1 MHSHA
6 QPMSFALARSA
17 APALTAN
24 SYQLTAGCAQ
34 RAAADPLWPRLGD
47 EARRLVLTWEAV
59 AQRLEAAPEKG
70 RELQRLRVDFA
81 GVLQGLSRG
90 TIYRKVS
97 ALRAEGAAGV
107 LGKAALRKLGVR
119 DGSTLPKAFITHW
132 RKRCAAHQR
141 MKALSVWHD
150 LMAELIGGAIIPG
163 YDGDWRAIWL
173 LEHPG
178 CLVPARCPY
187 AADHRRNAHPRG
199 WSYRNLKAIAP
210 EVDVWKAATQGVAA
224 ARAFLPSLPH
234 TRVGLGPMEVIT
246 MDDVWHDVEVL
257 FLNGRE
263 MPTHERPVEVGVLDV
278 LTGCHVAWQVWP
290 VRRRADGSREM
301 VDASV
306 QRFIQAQLFCGIGI
320 HPRGLTELL
329 EHGTAGLAEAE
340 VQRINAILARYITP
354 PKGRQWL
361 TVCRSSTT
369 GEPIA
374 KGLFCERACG
384 NPRHKAMIES
394 SWNLLHNALAA
405 LPAQV
410 GKDRDHAPADQEG
423 LRREDKALLQMV
435 NDVAKANPA
444 ALDILRQAEFH
455 AVSFHKFKE
464 ALRLV
469 KARINA
475 RTDHTLEG
483 WEGCGFVRHVA
494 SLPGGAELDLDAVPE
509 SQRAATAALI
519 KQLGAPVALRRMSPM
534 EAFAASTA
542 HAPLVRFPAA
552 AAAEI
557 LGPDLAQA
565 LTVSPRATLT
575 LRDRFSQELLTYSAL
590 AKDEQGATRELTRG
604 ATVRVWANPFNP
616 ATILVADAEGHVL
629 GICPLLEA
637 SRFGDAEADHRN
649 LGLWQQA
656 NAEQRKR
663 LEPLLKAKRERA
675 AETRQ
680 NLSALIGQAKAAQ
693 AAADAKQDLSALQ
706 GAVDRARPWPTCA
719 APCTPAEGLKSA
731 AFDDEKAEL
740 CQRPSRQSAC
750 GGQDGEKTPA
760 LSLKDF
766 I

>member
-1 MHSHA
+1 MCAYTLKHCRAGLSPA
-6 QPMSFALARSA
+6 EGGRGEQPLQP
-17 APALTAN
+17 PALTA
-24 SYQLTAGCAQ
+24 LT
-34 RAAADPLWPRLGD
+34 DPLWPRLGD

-59 AQRLEAAPEKG
+59 AQRLESAPEKG

-199 WSYRNLKAIAP
+199 WSYRNLKALAP

-224 ARAFLPSLPH
+224 ARAYLPSLPH

-257 FLNGRE
+257 FLHGRE

-329 EHGTAGLAEAE
+329 EHGTAGLADDE
-340 VQRINAILARYITP
+340 VRRINAILARYITP
-354 PKGRQWL
+354 PEGRDWL

-394 SWNLLHNALAA
+394 SWNLLHNALAS

-435 NDVAKANPA
+435 NEVAKANPA

-455 AVSFHKFKE
+455 AVSFHQFKE

-469 KARINA
+469 KERINR
-475 RTDHTLEG
+475 RTDHALEG
-483 WEGCGFVRHVA
+483 WEACGFVRHVA
-494 SLPGGAELDLDAVPE
+494 NLPGGAELDLEAVPHDRRE
-509 SQRAATAALI
+509 ATAALI
-519 KQLGAPVALRRMSPM
+519 KTLRAPVSLRKMSPL
-534 EAFAASTA
+534 EAFSAASAATT
-542 HAPLVRFPAA
+542 LVRFPLAA
-552 AAAEI
+552 AMEI
-557 LGPDLAQA
+557 LGADLAQELA
-565 LTVSPRATLT
+565 VSPRGTLQV
-575 LRDRFSQELLTYSAL
+575 RDRFSQERLTYLAL
-590 AKDEQGATRELTRG
+590 ATDEAGNRKELTRG
-604 ATVRVWANPFNP
+604 ARLRVWANPFNP
-616 ATILVADAEGHVL
+616 ATILVADLEGHPL

-637 SRFGDAEADHRN
+637 TRFGNPEADQAN

-656 NAEQRKR
+656 NAEQKKR
-663 LEPLLKAKRERA
+663 LEPLLQPKREQA
-675 AETRQ
+675 AQTRQ
-680 NLSALIGQAKAAQ
+680 NLADLLTAAKAAQ
-693 AAADAKQDLSALQ
+693 PTSAQNLAAFTDE
-706 GAVDRARPWPTCA
+706 GACA
-719 APCTPAEGLKSA
+719 APAGSYPLSA
-731 AFDDEKAEL
+731 NRCEHNE
-740 CQRPSRQSAC
+740 
-750 GGQDGEKTPA
+750 PA
-760 LSLKDF
+760 LTLEDF
-766 I
+766 IV

>member
-1 MHSHA
+1 MCAYTLKHCRAGLSPA
-6 QPMSFALARSA
+6 EGGRGEQPLQP
-17 APALTAN
+17 PALTA
-24 SYQLTAGCAQ
+24 LT
-34 RAAADPLWPRLGD
+34 DPLWPRLGD

-59 AQRLEAAPEKG
+59 AQRLESAPEKG

-90 TIYRKVS
+90 TIYRKVA

-199 WSYRNLKAIAP
+199 WSYRNLKALAP

-224 ARAFLPSLPH
+224 ARAYLPSLPH

-320 HPRGLTELL
+320 HPHGLTELL

-354 PKGRQWL
+354 PEGRQWL

-369 GEPIA
+369 GQPIA

-455 AVSFHKFKE
+455 AVSFHQFKE

-469 KARINA
+469 KERINR
-475 RTDHTLEG
+475 RTDHALEG
-483 WEGCGFVRHVA
+483 WEACGFVRHVA
-494 SLPGGAELDLDAVPE
+494 NLPGGAELDLEAVPNDRRE
-509 SQRAATAALI
+509 ATAALI
-519 KQLGAPVALRRMSPM
+519 KTLRAPVTLRKMSPL
-534 EAFAASTA
+534 EAFSAASAATT
-542 HAPLVRFPAA
+542 LVRFPLAA
-552 AAAEI
+552 AMEI
-557 LGPDLAQA
+557 LGADLAQELA
-565 LTVSPRATLT
+565 VSPRGTLAV
-575 LRDRFSQELLTYSAL
+575 RDRFSQEHLTYLAL
-590 AKDEQGATRELTRG
+590 ATDEAGNRKELTRG
-604 ATVRVWANPFNP
+604 ARLRVWANPFNP
-616 ATILVADAEGHVL
+616 AAILVADLEGHPL
-629 GICPLLEA
+629 GACPLLEA
-637 SRFGDAEADHRN
+637 TRFGNPDHDQAN

-656 NAEQRKR
+656 NAEQKKR
-663 LEPLLKAKRERA
+663 LEPLLQPKREQA
-675 AETRQ
+675 AQTRQ
-680 NLSALIGQAKAAQ
+680 NLADLLSAAKAAQ
-693 AAADAKQDLSALQ
+693 PTSAQNLAAL
-706 GAVDRARPWPTCA
+706 VDFATTEQRKGTQEETTRKHKDTQRNTKDVESDFGLEQFCGGEL
-719 APCTPAEGLKSA
+719 APVGVA
-731 AFDDEKAEL
+731 EKA
-740 CQRPSRQSAC
+740 
-750 GGQDGEKTPA
+750 TTTV
-760 LSLKDF
+760 SLEDF

>member
-1 MHSHA
+1 MCAYTLKHCRAGLSPA
-6 QPMSFALARSA
+6 EGGRGEQPLQP
-17 APALTAN
+17 PALTA
-24 SYQLTAGCAQ
+24 LT
-34 RAAADPLWPRLGD
+34 DPLWPRLGD

-59 AQRLEAAPEKG
+59 AQRLESAPEKG

-173 LEHPG
+173 GEHPG

-199 WSYRNLKAIAP
+199 WSYRNLKALAP

-224 ARAFLPSLPH
+224 ARAYLPSLPH

-257 FLNGRE
+257 FLHGRE
-263 MPTHERPVEVGVLDV
+263 LPTHERPVEVGVLDV
-278 LTGCHVAWQVWP
+278 LTGCPVAWQVSP
-290 VRRRADGSREM
+290 VRPRAAGAREM

-354 PKGRQWL
+354 PEGRQWL

-369 GEPIA
+369 GQPIA

-455 AVSFHKFKE
+455 AVSFHQFKE

-469 KARINA
+469 KERINR
-475 RTDHTLEG
+475 RTDHALEG
-483 WEGCGFVRHVA
+483 WEACGFVRHVA
-494 SLPGGAELDLDAVPE
+494 NLPGGAELDLEAVPNDRRE
-509 SQRAATAALI
+509 ATAALI
-519 KQLGAPVALRRMSPM
+519 KTLRAPVSLRKMSPL
-534 EAFAASTA
+534 EAFSAASAATT
-542 HAPLVRFPAA
+542 LVRFPLAA
-552 AAAEI
+552 AMEI
-557 LGPDLAQA
+557 LGADLAQELA
-565 LTVSPRATLT
+565 VSPRGTLAV
-575 LRDRFSQELLTYSAL
+575 RDRFSQEHLTYLAL
-590 AKDEQGATRELTRG
+590 ATDEAGNRKELTRG
-604 ATVRVWANPFNP
+604 ARLRVWANPFNP
-616 ATILVADAEGHVL
+616 AAILVADLEGHPL
-629 GICPLLEA
+629 GLCPLLEA
-637 SRFGDAEADHRN
+637 TRFGNPEADQAN

-656 NAEQRKR
+656 NAEQKKR
-663 LEPLLKAKRERA
+663 LEPLLQPKREQA
-675 AETRQ
+675 AQTRQ

-693 AAADAKQDLSALQ
+693 AAADAKQDLEGLVGMATTKNTKSTKD
-706 GAVDRARPWPTCA
+706 AVDATYFGGE
-719 APCTPAEGLKSA
+719 AESGLE
-731 AFDDEKAEL
+731 AFAQKVGVAEN
-740 CQRPSRQSAC
+740 A
-750 GGQDGEKTPA
+750 TTTV
-760 LSLKDF
+760 SLEDF

>member
-1 MHSHA
+1 MCAYTLKHCRAGLSPA
-6 QPMSFALARSA
+6 EGGRGEQPLQP
-17 APALTAN
+17 PALTA
-24 SYQLTAGCAQ
+24 LT
-34 RAAADPLWPRLGD
+34 DPLWPRLGD

-59 AQRLEAAPEKG
+59 AQRLESAPEKG

-119 DGSTLPKAFITHW
+119 DGSTLPKASITHW

-199 WSYRNLKAIAP
+199 WSYRNLKALAP

-224 ARAFLPSLPH
+224 ARAYLPSLPH

-257 FLNGRE
+257 FLHGRE

-329 EHGTAGLAEAE
+329 EHGTAGLADDE
-340 VQRINAILARYITP
+340 VRRINAILARYITP
-354 PKGRQWL
+354 PEGRDWL

-394 SWNLLHNALAA
+394 SWNLLHNALAS

-435 NDVAKANPA
+435 NEVAKANPA

-455 AVSFHKFKE
+455 AVSFHQFKE

-469 KARINA
+469 KERINR
-475 RTDHTLEG
+475 RTDHALEG
-483 WEGCGFVRHVA
+483 WEACGFVRHVA
-494 SLPGGAELDLDAVPE
+494 NLPGGAELDLEAVPHDRRE
-509 SQRAATAALI
+509 ATAALI
-519 KQLGAPVALRRMSPM
+519 KTLRAPVSLRKMSPL
-534 EAFAASTA
+534 EAFSAASAATT
-542 HAPLVRFPAA
+542 LVRFPLAA
-552 AAAEI
+552 AMEI
-557 LGPDLAQA
+557 LGADLAQELA
-565 LTVSPRATLT
+565 VSPRGTLQV
-575 LRDRFSQELLTYSAL
+575 RDRFSQERLTYLAL
-590 AKDEQGATRELTRG
+590 ATDEAGNRKELTRG
-604 ATVRVWANPFNP
+604 ARLRVWANPFNP
-616 ATILVADAEGHVL
+616 ATILVADLEGHPL

-637 SRFGDAEADHRN
+637 TRFGNPEADQAN

-656 NAEQRKR
+656 NAEQKKR
-663 LEPLLKAKRERA
+663 LEPLLQPKREQA
-675 AETRQ
+675 AQTRQ
-680 NLSALIGQAKAAQ
+680 NLADLLTAAKAAQ
-693 AAADAKQDLSALQ
+693 PTSAQNLAAFTDE
-706 GAVDRARPWPTCA
+706 GACA
-719 APCTPAEGLKSA
+719 APAGSYPLSA
-731 AFDDEKAEL
+731 NRCEHNE
-740 CQRPSRQSAC
+740 
-750 GGQDGEKTPA
+750 PA
-760 LSLKDF
+760 LTLEDF
-766 I
+766 IV

>member
-1 MHSHA
+1 MAHA
-6 QPMSFALARSA
+6 EEIITAQTGATHQ
-17 APALTAN
+17 APALSTVRC
-24 SYQLTAGCAQ
+24 QLSAAGIAP
-34 RAAADPLWPRLGD
+34 RVARTSLSTVSVSDPLWPRLGD

-199 WSYRNLKAIAP
+199 WSYRNLKALAP

-224 ARAFLPSLPH
+224 ARAYLPSLPH

-257 FLNGRE
+257 FLHGRE

-306 QRFIQAQLFCGIGI
+306 QRFIQAQLFCGIGVS
-320 HPRGLTELL
+320 PKGLTELL
-329 EHGTAGLAEAE
+329 EHGTAGMDEREA
-340 VQRINAILARYITP
+340 QRINGILARYLP
-354 PKGRQWL
+354 PPEGRAWL
-361 TVCRSSTT
+361 TVLRSTTT

-435 NDVAKANPA
+435 NEVAKANPA

-455 AVSFHKFKE
+455 AVSFHQFKE

-469 KARINA
+469 KERINR
-475 RTDHTLEG
+475 RTDHALEG
-483 WEGCGFVRHVA
+483 WEACGFVRHLA
-494 SLPGGAELDLDAVPE
+494 KLPGGAELDLEAVPADRRE
-509 SQRAATAALI
+509 ATAALI
-519 KQLGAPVALRRMSPM
+519 KTLCAPVSLRKMSPL
-534 EAFAASTA
+534 EAFAAATA

-552 AAAEI
+552 AAMEI
-557 LGPDLAQA
+557 LGADLAQELA
-565 LTVSPRATLT
+565 VSPRGTLQV
-575 LRDRFSQELLTYSAL
+575 RDRFSQEHLTYLAL
-590 AKDEQGATRELTRG
+590 ATDEAGNRKELTRG
-604 ATVRVWANPFNP
+604 ARLRVWANPFNP
-616 ATILVADAEGHVL
+616 AAILVADLEGHPL
-629 GICPLLEA
+629 GACPLLEA
-637 SRFGDAEADHRN
+637 TRFGNPEADQAN

-656 NAEQRKR
+656 NAEQKKR
-663 LEPLLKAKRERA
+663 LEPLLQPKREQA
-675 AETRQ
+675 AQTRQ
-680 NLSALIGQAKAAQ
+680 NLADLLTAAKAAQ
-693 AAADAKQDLSALQ
+693 PTSAQNLAAFADE
-706 GAVDRARPWPTCA
+706 GACA
-719 APCTPAEGLKSA
+719 APAGSYPLSA
-731 AFDDEKAEL
+731 NRCEHNEPEL
-740 CQRPSRQSAC
+740 TL
-750 GGQDGEKTPA
+750 E
-760 LSLKDF
+760 DF
-766 I
+766 IV

>member
-1 MHSHA
+1 MCAYTLKHCRAGLSPA
-6 QPMSFALARSA
+6 EGGRGEQPLQP
-17 APALTAN
+17 PALTA
-24 SYQLTAGCAQ
+24 LT
-34 RAAADPLWPRLGD
+34 DPLWPRLGD

-59 AQRLEAAPEKG
+59 AQRLESAPEKG

-119 DGSTLPKAFITHW
+119 DGSTLPKASITHW

-199 WSYRNLKAIAP
+199 WSYRNLKALAP

-224 ARAFLPSLPH
+224 ARAYLPSLPH

-257 FLNGRE
+257 FLHGRE

-329 EHGTAGLAEAE
+329 EHGTAGLADDE
-340 VQRINAILARYITP
+340 VRRINAILARYITP
-354 PKGRQWL
+354 PEGRDWL

-394 SWNLLHNALAA
+394 SWNLLHNALAS

-435 NDVAKANPA
+435 NEVAKANPA

-455 AVSFHKFKE
+455 AVSFHQFKE

-469 KARINA
+469 KERINR
-475 RTDHTLEG
+475 RTDHALEG
-483 WEGCGFVRHVA
+483 WEACGFVRHVA
-494 SLPGGAELDLDAVPE
+494 NLPGGAELDLEAVPADRRE
-509 SQRAATAALI
+509 ATAALI
-519 KQLGAPVALRRMSPM
+519 KTLRAPVSLRKMSPL
-534 EAFAASTA
+534 EAFSAASAATT
-542 HAPLVRFPAA
+542 LVRFPLAA
-552 AAAEI
+552 AMEI
-557 LGPDLAQA
+557 LGADLAQELA
-565 LTVSPRATLT
+565 VSPRGTLQV
-575 LRDRFSQELLTYSAL
+575 RDRFSQERLTYLAL
-590 AKDEQGATRELTRG
+590 ATDEAGNRKELTRG
-604 ATVRVWANPFNP
+604 ARLRVWANPFNP
-616 ATILVADAEGHVL
+616 ATILVADLEGHPL

-637 SRFGDAEADHRN
+637 TRFGNPEADQAN

-656 NAEQRKR
+656 NAEQKKR
-663 LEPLLKAKRERA
+663 LEPLLQPKREQA
-675 AETRQ
+675 AQTRQ
-680 NLSALIGQAKAAQ
+680 NLADLLTAAKAAQ
-693 AAADAKQDLSALQ
+693 PTSAQNLAAFTDE
-706 GAVDRARPWPTCA
+706 GACA
-719 APCTPAEGLKSA
+719 APAGSYPLSA
-731 AFDDEKAEL
+731 NRCEHNE
-740 CQRPSRQSAC
+740 
-750 GGQDGEKTPA
+750 PA
-760 LSLKDF
+760 LTLEDF
-766 I
+766 IV

>member
-1 MHSHA
+1 MAHA
-6 QPMSFALARSA
+6 EEIITAQTGVARQ
-17 APALTAN
+17 APALSTVN
-24 SYQLTAGCAQ
+24 CQLSTGCAQ

-59 AQRLEAAPEKG
+59 AQRLESAPEKG

-187 AADHRRNAHPRG
+187 AADHRRNAHPSG
-199 WSYRNLKAIAP
+199 WSYRNLKALAP

-224 ARAFLPSLPH
+224 ARAYLPSLPH

-263 MPTHERPVEVGVLDV
+263 LPTHERPVEVGVLDV

-354 PKGRQWL
+354 PEGRQWL

-394 SWNLLHNALAA
+394 SWNLLHNALAT

-435 NDVAKANPA
+435 NEVAKANPA

-455 AVSFHKFKE
+455 AVSFHQFKE

-469 KARINA
+469 KDRINR
-475 RTDHTLEG
+475 RTDHALEG
-483 WEGCGFVRHVA
+483 WEACGFVRHLA
-494 SLPGGAELDLDAVPE
+494 KLPGGAELDLEAVPADRRE
-509 SQRAATAALI
+509 ATAALI
-519 KQLGAPVALRRMSPM
+519 KTLCAPVSLRKMSPL
-534 EAFAASTA
+534 EAFSAASAATA
-542 HAPLVRFPAA
+542 LVRFPLAA
-552 AAAEI
+552 AMEI
-557 LGPDLAQA
+557 LGADLAQELA
-565 LTVSPRATLT
+565 VSPRGTLAV
-575 LRDRFSQELLTYSAL
+575 RDRFSQERLTYLAL
-590 AKDEQGATRELTRG
+590 ATDEAGNRKELTRG
-604 ATVRVWANPFNP
+604 ARLRVWANPFNP
-616 ATILVADAEGHVL
+616 AAILVADLEGHPL
-629 GICPLLEA
+629 GLCPLLEA
-637 SRFGDAEADHRN
+637 TRFGNPEADQAN

-656 NAEQRKR
+656 NAEQKKR
-663 LEPLLKAKRERA
+663 LEPLLQPKREQA
-675 AETRQ
+675 AQTRQ
-680 NLSALIGQAKAAQ
+680 NLADLIGQAKAAQ
-693 AAADAKQDLSALQ
+693 AAADAKQDLEGLVGMATTKNTKSTKD
-706 GAVDRARPWPTCA
+706 AVDATYFGGE
-719 APCTPAEGLKSA
+719 AESGLE
-731 AFDDEKAEL
+731 AFAQKVGVAEN
-740 CQRPSRQSAC
+740 A
-750 GGQDGEKTPA
+750 TTTV
-760 LSLKDF
+760 SLEDF

>member
-1 MHSHA
+1 MCAYTLKHCRAGLSPA
-6 QPMSFALARSA
+6 EGGRGEQPLQP
-17 APALTAN
+17 PALTA
-24 SYQLTAGCAQ
+24 LT
-34 RAAADPLWPRLGD
+34 DPLWPRLGD

-59 AQRLEAAPEKG
+59 AQRLESAPEKG

-132 RKRCAAHQR
+132 RKRCAGHQR

-199 WSYRNLKAIAP
+199 WSYRNLKALAP

-224 ARAFLPSLPH
+224 ARAYLPSLPH

-257 FLNGRE
+257 FLHGRE

-329 EHGTAGLAEAE
+329 EHGTAGLADDE
-340 VQRINAILARYITP
+340 VRRINAILARYITP
-354 PKGRQWL
+354 PEGRDWL

-394 SWNLLHNALAA
+394 SWNLLHNALAS

-435 NDVAKANPA
+435 NEVAKANPA

-455 AVSFHKFKE
+455 AVSFHQFKE

-469 KARINA
+469 KERINR
-475 RTDHTLEG
+475 RTDHALEG
-483 WEGCGFVRHVA
+483 WEACGFVRHVA
-494 SLPGGAELDLDAVPE
+494 NLPGGAELDLEAVPADRRE
-509 SQRAATAALI
+509 ATAALI
-519 KQLGAPVALRRMSPM
+519 KTLRAPVSLRKMSPL
-534 EAFAASTA
+534 EAFSAASAATT
-542 HAPLVRFPAA
+542 LVRFPLAA
-552 AAAEI
+552 AMEI
-557 LGPDLAQA
+557 LGADLAQELA
-565 LTVSPRATLT
+565 VSPRGTLQV
-575 LRDRFSQELLTYSAL
+575 RDRFSQERLTYLAL
-590 AKDEQGATRELTRG
+590 ATDEAGNRKELTRG
-604 ATVRVWANPFNP
+604 ARLRVWANPFNP
-616 ATILVADAEGHVL
+616 ATILVADLEGHPL

-637 SRFGDAEADHRN
+637 TRFGNPEADQAN

-656 NAEQRKR
+656 NAEQKKR
-663 LEPLLKAKRERA
+663 LEPLLQPKREQA
-675 AETRQ
+675 AQTRQ
-680 NLSALIGQAKAAQ
+680 NLADLLTAAKAAQ
-693 AAADAKQDLSALQ
+693 PTSAQNLAAFADEGACASPAGSYPLSAN
-706 GAVDRARPWPTCA
+706 RC
-719 APCTPAEGLKSA
+719 EHN
-731 AFDDEKAEL
+731 E
-740 CQRPSRQSAC
+740 
-750 GGQDGEKTPA
+750 PA
-760 LSLKDF
+760 LTLEDF
-766 I
+766 IV